1 MLNWVRFFFPV
12 SVKWMPD
19 VVVVGLGNPGRQ
31 YENTRHNVGFMVV
44 DEIAKRL
51 KVRFRKKLCRALVAM
66 AEHCDKRLM
75 LAKPLTFMNLSG
87 EAVKCIVQHF
97 NLTVDRL
104 LIVLDDA
111 NLPLGKIRIRPSGS
125 HGGHK
130 GLKSVIEAL
139 GTEAVS
145 RLRIGIGAPKQG
157 VDMVSFF
164 LSPFD
169 AHEEEIIREAI
180 ARAVEATFVYLV
192 EGLEKAMSRF
202 NA

>member
-1 MLNWVRFFFPV
+1 MRSWIRFFFPA
-12 SVKWMPD
+12 SAKRMPD
-19 VVVVGLGNPGRQ
+19 IVVVGLGNPGRE

-51 KVRFRKKLCRALVAM
+51 KVRFRKKLCCALVAM
-66 AEHCDKRLM
+66 AEHCNRYLM

-87 EAVKCIVQHF
+87 EAVKCIVHH
-97 NLTVDRL
+97 LSLPLDHL

-130 GLKSVIEAL
+130 GLKSVIDAL
-139 GTEAVS
+139 GTEAIS
-145 RLRIGIGAPKQG
+145 RLRVGIGAPKQG
-157 VDMVSFF
+157 IDMVSFV

-169 AHEEEIIREAI
+169 AHEEELIREAI
-180 ARAVEATFVYLV
+180 ARATEAVLACLV
-192 EGLEKAMSRF
+192 EGLEKAMSKF
-202 NA
+202 NV